1 MGGDAQCLAA
11 QLSPRILLR
20 VPRCDRAFLAF
31 SIPDTAHKCQQRPL
45 ASVTISHF
53 QTPPGQGS
61 GTTQRRATGLPLFG
75 AEEATYTP
83 ASLFLTQRHRSQWHV
98 LFIIIMPPT
107 PSEGEEGGA
116 VKQGSLNRVESP
128 PPQPGTLGKVSLNL

>member
-1 MGGDAQCLAA
+1 M
-11 QLSPRILLR
+11 
-20 VPRCDRAFLAF
+20 
-31 SIPDTAHKCQQRPL
+31 
-45 ASVTISHF
+45 
-53 QTPPGQGS
+53 
-61 GTTQRRATGLPLFG
+61 
-75 AEEATYTP
+75 TYSP

-98 LFIIIMPPT
+98 FFIIIMPPT